1 MTPTRMTRAIVFGL
15 TLAGLLM
22 VQSSVAEESDP
33 EVVVHGRRANLRDL
47 GAAFKTVM
55 DEVKK
60 PAPAVAA
67 IKQAAHQIQDLS
79 QQQRFWFPPGT
90 GPQPDVETYAKPEIW
105 QQPEKFKA
113 AQEAF
118 VREAAKLAALVDANQ
133 ADQLKAQARTLGET
147 CAGCHKPFRTPHDD

>member
-1 MTPTRMTRAIVFGL
+1 MLRP
-15 TLAGLLM
+15 LLIATALL
-22 VQSSVAEESDP
+22 VLNAAVAEESDP
-33 EVVVHGRRANLRDL
+33 DVVVKGRRANLRDL

-55 DEVKK
+55 DELKK
-60 PAPAVAA
+60 PSPDVAS

-79 QQQRFWFPPGT
+79 QQQRFWFPPGS

-118 VREAAKLAALVDANQ
+118 VREAAKFSSLVDAHQ
-133 ADQLKAQARTLGET
+133 TDQLKAQARALGET